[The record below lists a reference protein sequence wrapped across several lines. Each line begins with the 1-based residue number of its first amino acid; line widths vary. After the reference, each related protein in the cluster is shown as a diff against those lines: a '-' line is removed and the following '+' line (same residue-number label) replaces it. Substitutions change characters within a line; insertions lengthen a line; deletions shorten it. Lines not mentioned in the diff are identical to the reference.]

1 MIKTTFQSMPD
12 DLPSWVLEYDEEY
25 NKNNKNSKL
34 LKIVGLGLIIIS
46 FLSMTISS
54 FLENLY
60 YLEYLSYIFIII
72 GTFLL
77 IFSVRREKYIPKYLA
92 SMIYFIG
99 YNLEKNSDKD
109 SKIYVS
115 QMDKHLKNCD
125 KILKKI
131 NRSIFDSLYVKN
143 TKDYIIKL
151 NKLIKL
157 LNEFYINYPEYDINK
172 SDISIQIIQL
182 ADLIQSD
189 NGCVT
194 DEHFKLIDLLVTD
207 LTKKDVNEKPLNIFI
222 IERIRLKLKAFIDGT
237 PYSFKLIAY
246 IIFTMVISYHLI
258 YYLCLSKGISQE
270 IALGY
275 AIAGA
280 VGLLIP
286 ALMIKDYIIK

>member
-1 MIKTTFQSMPD
+1 MPD

-25 NKNNKNSKL
+25 KRNNKNSKR
-34 LKIVGLGLIIIS
+34 LKIVGLGLIIIG
-46 FLSMTISS
+46 FLSAIIYS

-60 YLEYLSYIFIII
+60 YLEYISYIFAGI
-72 GTFLL
+72 GIFLVTFA
-77 IFSVRREKYIPKYLA
+77 FSFRREDYIHKYLA

-99 YNLEKNSDKD
+99 YNLEKNSDTK
-109 SKIYVS
+109 SKIYIS

-125 KILKKI
+125 KILKTI
-131 NRSIFDSLYVKN
+131 DGSIISSLYVKN
-143 TKDYIIKL
+143 TEDYIIKL
-151 NKLIKL
+151 NTLIKL
-157 LNEFYINYPEYDINK
+157 LNELYINYPEYDINK
-172 SDISIQIIQL
+172 TDVSIKIIQL

-222 IERIRLKLKAFIDGT
+222 IERIRLKLKAFIDGI

-246 IIFTMVISYHLI
+246 IIFIIVISYHLI

-275 AIAGA
+275 AIAGV

-286 ALMIKDYIIK
+286 ALMIKDSIIK